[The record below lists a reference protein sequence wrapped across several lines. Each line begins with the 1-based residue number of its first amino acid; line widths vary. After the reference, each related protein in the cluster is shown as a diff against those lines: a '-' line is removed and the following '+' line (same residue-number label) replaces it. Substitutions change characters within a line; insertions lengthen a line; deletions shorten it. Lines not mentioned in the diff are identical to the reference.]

1 MIGKEDYP
9 RSGRYFD
16 LDKNKSELYGLQHF
30 FCTAYP
36 ELDSAMALG
45 LASCHTFKVYC
56 AHLRHII
63 CENTL

>member
-9 RSGRYFD
+9 RSRCYFH

-30 FCTAYP
+30 FCPAYP
-36 ELDSAMALG
+36 ELDSDKAIG

-56 AHLRHII
+56 AHSQHII
-63 CENTL
+63 CENTR